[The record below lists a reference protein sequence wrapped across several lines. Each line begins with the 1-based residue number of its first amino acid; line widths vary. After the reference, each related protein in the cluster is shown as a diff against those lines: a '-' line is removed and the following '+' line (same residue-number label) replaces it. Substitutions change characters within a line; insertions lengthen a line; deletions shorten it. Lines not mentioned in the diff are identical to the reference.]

1 MLLATWGTALNILVF
16 AALVAA
22 VIYLF
27 VLIVRALKKYIGSK
41 EMREEK
47 QAVKRTLGETLKAHR
62 TRCQMTQEF
71 EAEALGVSRQTVSKW
86 ENGSA
91 DPSTT
96 NLLALAKLNNAVT
109 AIVNQAVEEAMAS
122 GAVSYSDIV
131 TLQTDLSGGITA
143 ILTDPI
149 KLNTLRTQLLGD
161 LVEQVDSLDSK
172 DLGIPLGN
180 LTSLIPLS
188 GYGPLLPVRV
198 LAAAAPRASFRN
210 AFQSAGINQTLH
222 QVMLDVSVEVTL
234 LLPGGTTS
242 SVVSAQVCVA
252 ETVIV
257 GQVPDAYL
265 QFGGD
270 GILTK
275 E

>member
-47 QAVKRTLGETLKAHR
+47 QVVKRETLKAHR

-96 NLLALAKLNNAVT
+96 NLLALAKLYGVA
-109 AIVNQAVEEAMAS
+109 AEE
-122 GAVSYSDIV
+122 
-131 TLQTDLSGGITA
+131 LLRGI
-143 ILTDPI
+143 D
-149 KLNTLRTQLLGD
+149 RS
-161 LVEQVDSLDSK
+161 E
-172 DLGIPLGN
+172 
-180 LTSLIPLS
+180 
-188 GYGPLLPVRV
+188 
-198 LAAAAPRASFRN
+198 
-210 AFQSAGINQTLH
+210 
-222 QVMLDVSVEVTL
+222 E
-234 LLPGGTTS
+234 
-242 SVVSAQVCVA
+242 
-252 ETVIV
+252 
-257 GQVPDAYL
+257 
-265 QFGGD
+265 
-270 GILTK
+270 
-275 E
+275 